1 MYDSSHYRVEKK
13 NACDVFT
20 VVISY
25 HNATFPPGLI
35 GCCTLH
41 ALFHQLQRQF
51 IPMIDTDVSF
61 LPNYNNI
68 TITICLFMVT
78 WASARPRDVYMQM
91 RASHVGGPHQ
101 GFPCS
106 LLPGFLSNR
115 EPQPVARVT
124 YMYRSSP
131 FLRLDPYH
139 TITPV
144 ILLTLDRVGRAT
156 DTPIAPP

>member
-1 MYDSSHYRVEKK
+1 MHHALVAARLVTGGGRVECVDCLFELI
-13 NACDVFT
+13 AEAMT
-20 VVISY
+20 PHPSVVVVATNTPHPSVVVVATTTYTPHQHTY
-25 HNATFPPGLI
+25 H
-35 GCCTLH
+35 
-41 ALFHQLQRQF
+41 HQH
-51 IPMIDTDVSF
+51 T
-61 LPNYNNI
+61 I

-139 TITPV
+139 TIT
-144 ILLTLDRVGRAT
+144 LSYS
-156 DTPIAPP
+156 